1 MTLCTK
7 MFTLV
12 LEQEPIPTSY
22 VLYFDLWFYFIDF
35 FQVPG
40 LNNITLSGVLV
51 PQTTTANL
59 AAVSQLFTNYINFE
73 SSPVIAVGK
82 STMQPDGSQISWLSQ
97 GLQSLQLT
105 VPFKPS
111 APINP
116 IRSIQIESMALAF
129 TPETAWTPRT
139 DSNSVHATMRQ

>member
-1 MTLCTK
+1 

-12 LEQEPIPTSY
+12 LEQELIPTSY
-22 VLYFDLWFYFIDF
+22 VLYFDLWLYFIDF

-105 VPFKPS
+105 VPFKPN

-116 IRSIQIESMALAF
+116 IRSIQIGSMALAF
-129 TPETAWTPRT
+129 TPETAWSPRT